1 MKRIIS
7 IFLTMMLMIS
17 TIGCRSKEDDPIEK
31 KDTKVAYQADKIEKP
46 KDISKIQFLVY
57 LEDGTLRIG
66 GSDQSGEKR
75 TVWDSKNNGKDWILA
90 GDSEQLPELKNQ
102 NAFYK
107 YSSDGK
113 FYVVEDQT
121 IRLYEDTQPSTINI
135 VEGESYLDSAL
146 CGQDFYLLVED
157 ETGTKQIRK
166 YDLSEQIWE
175 NMENEELVQA
185 LKKTTGYGCLAA
197 DPLAETLYTEDAG
210 IVKYCVEKDE
220 TTHAINEEVLNGCI
234 DTINEPITGLA
245 VQGENIVVCTAG
257 KSGSESNLYFLQK
270 EQTKKNEKRLCP
282 VNGRLREA
290 RGPGMPGPCRQSKLR
305 RKKISKDPI
314 RVTTRTQPGGM
325 MAKTEPERRQ
335 TMRKLVLLLTAALA
349 LTACTAAPEVSS
361 PAEAAPPA
369 ETAAIGEA
377 AAAFPVGTLQMAI
390 PEVMYTGAASVEI
403 PFSGL
408 ETEPIL
414 KLDYAA
420 GVQTKLCDIDLSRQF
435 PVAIMQHGDTVEYF
449 WDSEGS
455 TVFAH
460 TAIRPDGSVEEQ
472 TIPEK
477 FYPNFYDEYAA
488 YDIWG
493 TTCKR
498 LDWQTG
504 ELTTASLPFV
514 QLDGVPGAVGSRVL
528 LTRIVSDMPLP
539 EGEGNEEMRDAVLQN
554 SLREYDLYDPA
565 TNTIEKVFD
574 EPYYPEDDN
583 ESKSYLGY
591 CGDKLYFG
599 VSCTDGASVAGSKA
613 CHRNHSKNH

>member
-1 MKRIIS
+1 MAH
-7 IFLTMMLMIS
+7 T
-17 TIGCRSKEDDPIEK
+17 
-31 KDTKVAYQADKIEKP
+31 
-46 KDISKIQFLVY
+46 
-57 LEDGTLRIG
+57 
-66 GSDQSGEKR
+66 
-75 TVWDSKNNGKDWILA
+75 
-90 GDSEQLPELKNQ
+90 
-102 NAFYK
+102 
-107 YSSDGK
+107 
-113 FYVVEDQT
+113 
-121 IRLYEDTQPSTINI
+121 
-135 VEGESYLDSAL
+135 
-146 CGQDFYLLVED
+146 
-157 ETGTKQIRK
+157 
-166 YDLSEQIWE
+166 
-175 NMENEELVQA
+175 
-185 LKKTTGYGCLAA
+185 LAA
-197 DPLAETLYTEDAG
+197 
-210 IVKYCVEKDE
+210 VS
-220 TTHAINEEVLNGCI
+220 
-234 DTINEPITGLA
+234 
-245 VQGENIVVCTAG
+245 G
-257 KSGSESNLYFLQK
+257 K
-270 EQTKKNEKRLCP
+270 R
-282 VNGRLREA
+282 RLREA
-290 RGPGMPGPCRQSKLR
+290 RGPGMPGPYRQSKIC
-305 RKKISKDPI
+305 RKKISKDPA

-335 TMRKLVLLLTAALA
+335 TMRKLVLLLAAALA

-390 PEVMYTGAASVEI
+390 PEVMDTGTASVEI
-403 PFSGL
+403 TFTGL

-414 KLDYAA
+414 KLDYAV
-420 GVQTKLCDIDLSRQF
+420 GVQTKLCDIDLSRQI

-528 LTRIVSDMPLP
+528 LTRIVSDTPLP

-574 EPYYPEDDN
+574 EPYYPEEHN
-583 ESKSYLGY
+583 ELRSYLGY

-599 VSCTDGASVAGSKA
+599 VTYTDSAAAFSTRNTLVSYDRTAGTWQEECSADSKGGEYSNFWPLLQDGQLRLVVLWRGTDTLTLYSIDNGARYEVPYEEAGSDATGNRNFPIALTDDGRILVTDGYIDRSGVPASRYALIDLGAYLAGSREYTA
-613 CHRNHSKNH
+613 VEMWTE

>member
-1 MKRIIS
+1 MAH
-7 IFLTMMLMIS
+7 T
-17 TIGCRSKEDDPIEK
+17 
-31 KDTKVAYQADKIEKP
+31 
-46 KDISKIQFLVY
+46 
-57 LEDGTLRIG
+57 
-66 GSDQSGEKR
+66 
-75 TVWDSKNNGKDWILA
+75 
-90 GDSEQLPELKNQ
+90 
-102 NAFYK
+102 
-107 YSSDGK
+107 
-113 FYVVEDQT
+113 
-121 IRLYEDTQPSTINI
+121 
-135 VEGESYLDSAL
+135 
-146 CGQDFYLLVED
+146 
-157 ETGTKQIRK
+157 
-166 YDLSEQIWE
+166 
-175 NMENEELVQA
+175 
-185 LKKTTGYGCLAA
+185 LAA
-197 DPLAETLYTEDAG
+197 
-210 IVKYCVEKDE
+210 VS
-220 TTHAINEEVLNGCI
+220 
-234 DTINEPITGLA
+234 
-245 VQGENIVVCTAG
+245 G
-257 KSGSESNLYFLQK
+257 K
-270 EQTKKNEKRLCP
+270 R
-282 VNGRLREA
+282 RLREA
-290 RGPGMPGPCRQSKLR
+290 CGPGMPGPYRQSKIC
-305 RKKISKDPI
+305 RKKISKDPA

-335 TMRKLVLLLTAALA
+335 TMRKLVLLLAAALA

-361 PAEAAPPA
+361 PGEAAPPA

-390 PEVMYTGAASVEI
+390 PEVMDTGAASVEI
-403 PFSGL
+403 TFTGL

-420 GVQTKLCDIDLSRQF
+420 GVQTKLCDIDLSRQI

-504 ELTTASLPFV
+504 KLTTASLPFV
-514 QLDGVPGAVGSRVL
+514 QLDGTCGAIGSKVL
-528 LTRIVSDMPLP
+528 LTRVVSDTPLP

-574 EPYYPEDDN
+574 EPYYPEEHN
-583 ESKSYLGY
+583 ELKSYLGY

-599 VSCTDGASVAGSKA
+599 VTYTDSAAAFSTRNTLVSYDRTAGTWQEECSADSKGGEYSNFWPLLQDGQLRLVVLWRGTDTLTLYSIDNGARYEVPYEEAGSDATGNRNFPIALTDDGRILVTDGYIDRSGVAASRYALIDLGAYLAGSREYTA
-613 CHRNHSKNH
+613 VEMWTE

>member
-1 MKRIIS
+1 MAH
-7 IFLTMMLMIS
+7 T
-17 TIGCRSKEDDPIEK
+17 
-31 KDTKVAYQADKIEKP
+31 
-46 KDISKIQFLVY
+46 
-57 LEDGTLRIG
+57 
-66 GSDQSGEKR
+66 
-75 TVWDSKNNGKDWILA
+75 
-90 GDSEQLPELKNQ
+90 
-102 NAFYK
+102 
-107 YSSDGK
+107 
-113 FYVVEDQT
+113 
-121 IRLYEDTQPSTINI
+121 
-135 VEGESYLDSAL
+135 
-146 CGQDFYLLVED
+146 
-157 ETGTKQIRK
+157 
-166 YDLSEQIWE
+166 
-175 NMENEELVQA
+175 
-185 LKKTTGYGCLAA
+185 LAA
-197 DPLAETLYTEDAG
+197 
-210 IVKYCVEKDE
+210 VS
-220 TTHAINEEVLNGCI
+220 
-234 DTINEPITGLA
+234 
-245 VQGENIVVCTAG
+245 G
-257 KSGSESNLYFLQK
+257 K
-270 EQTKKNEKRLCP
+270 R
-282 VNGRLREA
+282 RLREA
-290 RGPGMPGPCRQSKLR
+290 RGPGMPGPYRQSKIC
-305 RKKISKDPI
+305 RKKISKDPA

-335 TMRKLVLLLTAALA
+335 TMRKLVLLLAAALA

-390 PEVMYTGAASVEI
+390 PEVMDTGAASVEI

-420 GVQTKLCDIDLSRQF
+420 GVQTKLCDIDLSRQI

-514 QLDGVPGAVGSRVL
+514 QLDGTCGAIGSKVL
-528 LTRIVSDMPLP
+528 LTRVVSDTPLP

-574 EPYYPEDDN
+574 EPYYPEEHN
-583 ESKSYLGY
+583 ELRSYLGY

-599 VSCTDGASVAGSKA
+599 VTYTDSAAAFSTRNTLVSYDRTAGTWQEECSADSKGGEYSNFWPLLQDGQLRLVVLWRGTDTLTLYSIDNGARYEVPYEEAGSDATGNRNFPIALTDDGRILVTDGYIDRSGMAASRYALIDLGAYLAGSREYTA
-613 CHRNHSKNH
+613 VEMWTE

>member
-1 MKRIIS
+1 M
-7 IFLTMMLMIS
+7 TY
-17 TIGCRSKEDDPIEK
+17 T
-31 KDTKVAYQADKIEKP
+31 
-46 KDISKIQFLVY
+46 
-57 LEDGTLRIG
+57 
-66 GSDQSGEKR
+66 
-75 TVWDSKNNGKDWILA
+75 
-90 GDSEQLPELKNQ
+90 
-102 NAFYK
+102 
-107 YSSDGK
+107 
-113 FYVVEDQT
+113 
-121 IRLYEDTQPSTINI
+121 
-135 VEGESYLDSAL
+135 
-146 CGQDFYLLVED
+146 
-157 ETGTKQIRK
+157 
-166 YDLSEQIWE
+166 
-175 NMENEELVQA
+175 
-185 LKKTTGYGCLAA
+185 LAA
-197 DPLAETLYTEDAG
+197 
-210 IVKYCVEKDE
+210 VS
-220 TTHAINEEVLNGCI
+220 
-234 DTINEPITGLA
+234 
-245 VQGENIVVCTAG
+245 G
-257 KSGSESNLYFLQK
+257 K
-270 EQTKKNEKRLCP
+270 R
-282 VNGRLREA
+282 RLREA
-290 RGPGMPGPCRQSKLR
+290 RGPGVPGPYRQSKLR
-305 RKKISKDPI
+305 RKKISKDPA

-335 TMRKLVLLLTAALA
+335 TMRKLVLLLAAALA

-377 AAAFPVGTLQMAI
+377 ATAFPVGTLQMAI
-390 PEVMYTGAASVEI
+390 PEVMDTGAASVEI

-408 ETEPIL
+408 EAEPIL
-414 KLDYAA
+414 KLDYAV
-420 GVQTKLCDIDLSRQF
+420 GVQTKLCDIDLSRQI

-504 ELTTASLPFV
+504 KLTTASLPFV
-514 QLDGVPGAVGSRVL
+514 QLDGTCGAIGSKVL
-528 LTRIVSDMPLP
+528 LTRVVSDTPLP

-574 EPYYPEDDN
+574 EPYYPEEHN
-583 ESKSYLGY
+583 ELRSYLGY

-599 VSCTDGASVAGSKA
+599 VTYTDSAAAFSTRNTLVSYDRTAGTWQEECSADSKGGEYSNFWPLLQDGQLRLVVLWRGTDTLTLYSIDNGARYEVPYEEAGSDATGNRNFPIALTDDGRILVTDGYIDRSGVPASRYALIDLGAYLAGSREYTA
-613 CHRNHSKNH
+613 VEMWTE